1 MEVVVDRGKDGDIDS
16 WKEVQLIYN
25 SALKQISTK
34 LEILND
40 EFQHVHRYNPIEHI
54 KWRIKTPESI
64 VKKLKKKKTYSFRV
78 RAYKLGNNVK
88 VYGSWSKVKKVKIK
102 K

>member
-40 EFQHVHRYNPIEHI
+40 
-54 KWRIKTPESI
+54 
-64 VKKLKKKKTYSFRV
+64 
-78 RAYKLGNNVK
+78 
-88 VYGSWSKVKKVKIK
+88 
-102 K
+102 